1 MGQIS
6 KRIKEFT
13 KQAKLDAR
21 KPKPNDYVP
30 SFVKRVEAANQASAT
45 ISSTPMPGSSAMTAA
60 SDSITRAG
68 SRVASML
75 GEDTVRAASVIHS
88 SKLNYAAVGLA
99 GMAAVFGIASAG
111 RQRKNVEQEIQ
122 SRF

>member
-1 MGQIS
+1 
-6 KRIKEFT
+6 
-13 KQAKLDAR
+13 
-21 KPKPNDYVP
+21 
-30 SFVKRVEAANQASAT
+30 
-45 ISSTPMPGSSAMTAA
+45 MPGSSVAAGATDTA
-60 SDSITRAG
+60 TRAG
-68 SRVASML
+68 SRVAGML